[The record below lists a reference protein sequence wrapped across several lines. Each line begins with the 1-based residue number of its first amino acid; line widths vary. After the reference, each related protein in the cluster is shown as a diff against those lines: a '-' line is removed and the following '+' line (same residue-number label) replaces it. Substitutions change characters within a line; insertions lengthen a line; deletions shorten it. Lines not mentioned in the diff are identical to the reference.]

1 MAKLNRPRHQGIIK
15 MPTCGFPAKPKS
27 RIPSIERRPLP
38 NRYLHG
44 ALSGDKDGVL
54 ISVCFAG
61 RRSHE
66 QGSRLVG
73 LLIPRVPSPS
83 TATLIVMVRAKA
95 KDHSSART
103 IARQRRAR
111 EETAAKR
118 QHLLE
123 CARIILREGS
133 IFDLTAIS
141 LAEQAGVTRQTVYRY
156 FPNTETIFKA
166 LSDQV
171 ITQVYEDLQV
181 ASEGK
186 DTLDHFVTKAM
197 GVFVADSLVIRQLAL
212 ASALGRASGRWQQ
225 VDPEG
230 ILVQIVS
237 DMPEAK
243 RPVSADPAISAR
255 MMITYFRGA
264 LYGWA
269 AGFYSDEEF
278 EKQVRL
284 ASRLSDPD
292 SD

>member
-1 MAKLNRPRHQGIIK
+1 
-15 MPTCGFPAKPKS
+15 
-27 RIPSIERRPLP
+27 
-38 NRYLHG
+38 
-44 ALSGDKDGVL
+44 
-54 ISVCFAG
+54 
-61 RRSHE
+61 
-66 QGSRLVG
+66 
-73 LLIPRVPSPS
+73 
-83 TATLIVMVRAKA
+83 MVRAKA
-95 KDHSSART
+95 KDITSART

-284 ASRLSDPD
+284 ASRLTEPNSD
-292 SD
+292 

>member
-1 MAKLNRPRHQGIIK
+1 
-15 MPTCGFPAKPKS
+15 
-27 RIPSIERRPLP
+27 
-38 NRYLHG
+38 
-44 ALSGDKDGVL
+44 
-54 ISVCFAG
+54 
-61 RRSHE
+61 
-66 QGSRLVG
+66 
-73 LLIPRVPSPS
+73 
-83 TATLIVMVRAKA
+83 MVRETA
-95 KDHSSART
+95 KDTSSART

-171 ITQVYEDLQV
+171 ITQVYEDLQIPSRRRRH
-181 ASEGK
+181 AQSLCYQSDG
-186 DTLDHFVTKAM
+186 
-197 GVFVADSLVIRQLAL
+197 GFVADSLVIRQLAL

-284 ASRLSDPD
+284 ASRLTDPD

>member
-1 MAKLNRPRHQGIIK
+1 MIK
-15 MPTCGFPAKPKS
+15 AEA
-27 RIPSIERRPLP
+27 R
-38 NRYLHG
+38 
-44 ALSGDKDGVL
+44 DV
-54 ISVCFAG
+54 
-61 RRSHE
+61 
-66 QGSRLVG
+66 
-73 LLIPRVPSPS
+73 
-83 TATLIVMVRAKA
+83 
-95 KDHSSART
+95 SSART

-118 QHLLE
+118 QLLLE

-171 ITQVYEDLQV
+171 ITQVYEDLQIPN
-181 ASEGK
+181 SNE
-186 DTLDHFVTKAM
+186 DTLNHFVTKAM
-197 GVFVADSLVIRQLAL
+197 AVFVADSLVIRQLAL

-230 ILVQIVS
+230 ILVKIIS
-237 DMPEAK
+237 DMPAEK

-284 ASRLSDPD
+284 ASRLTDPD
-292 SD
+292 SN